1 MAEMAESAAA
11 FRYRPRISILTPTY
25 NTDPEAL
32 RSCIRSVQAQLYS
45 NWEFCICDDAS
56 SSQATRDLIA
66 NSAQHDSRIKFI
78 CLPSNRGVCG
88 ATNTALRL
96 ASGVY
101 VGLLDHDDE
110 LSPDALYEC
119 VKLLQDHPEADV
131 IYSDEDKLERDG
143 TRSEP
148 FFKPD
153 WSPELL
159 LSGMYTCHFGL
170 YRRELVETVGAFRPG
185 FEGSQ
190 DYDLMLRLSE
200 STDKIFHVPKILY
213 HWRKSS
219 NSTADDPRA
228 KSCTTRVGLHALREH
243 LQRRGIEVETI
254 LTDRPNSYRVKPA
267 IRGNPLVSI
276 IVPHKDHPSM
286 LQNCIQSIHDRTTYR
301 DFELL
306 IVDNGSSSKQA
317 QDYLRSLPYRVVSF
331 NQRFN
336 FSRMNNLAVRESKG
350 EYVLLLNDD
359 TEVISA
365 DWLKSM
371 LGYAQW
377 PEIGAVGAKLY
388 YPDGSIQHGGIVLGV
403 RGVAGH
409 WMRRFPGNSRGYF
422 NSLFTTRNFSAVTA
436 ACVLFRREVFESVG
450 GFDEHLPVAF
460 NDVDLCLRIRDAGY
474 RIVWV
479 PEAELYHHET
489 ATRPFELDPK
499 EVRYFQKKWN
509 TALLNDPYYNPN
521 LTLDV
526 ESLALRY

>member
-1 MAEMAESAAA
+1 
-11 FRYRPRISILTPTY
+11 RPRISILTPTY

-190 DYDLMLRLSE
+190 DYDLMLRFFTFPRF
-200 STDKIFHVPKILY
+200 STIGGNRRTLQLTIRGRSHVPLG
-213 HWRKSS
+213 SG
-219 NSTADDPRA
+219 
-228 KSCTTRVGLHALREH
+228 CTRCENICSAGGL
-243 LQRRGIEVETI
+243 
-254 LTDRPNSYRVKPA
+254 K
-267 IRGNPLVSI
+267 
-276 IVPHKDHPSM
+276 
-286 LQNCIQSIHDRTTYR
+286 
-301 DFELL
+301 
-306 IVDNGSSSKQA
+306 
-317 QDYLRSLPYRVVSF
+317 
-331 NQRFN
+331 
-336 FSRMNNLAVRESKG
+336 
-350 EYVLLLNDD
+350 
-359 TEVISA
+359 
-365 DWLKSM
+365 
-371 LGYAQW
+371 
-377 PEIGAVGAKLY
+377 
-388 YPDGSIQHGGIVLGV
+388 
-403 RGVAGH
+403 
-409 WMRRFPGNSRGYF
+409 
-422 NSLFTTRNFSAVTA
+422 
-436 ACVLFRREVFESVG
+436 
-450 GFDEHLPVAF
+450 
-460 NDVDLCLRIRDAGY
+460 
-474 RIVWV
+474 
-479 PEAELYHHET
+479 
-489 ATRPFELDPK
+489 
-499 EVRYFQKKWN
+499 
-509 TALLNDPYYNPN
+509 
-521 LTLDV
+521 
-526 ESLALRY
+526 